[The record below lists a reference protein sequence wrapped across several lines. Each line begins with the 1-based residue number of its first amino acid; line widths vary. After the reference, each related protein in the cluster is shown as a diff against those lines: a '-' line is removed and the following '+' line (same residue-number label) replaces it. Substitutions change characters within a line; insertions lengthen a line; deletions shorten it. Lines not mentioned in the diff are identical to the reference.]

1 MYIAIIVLG
10 IVNLILVLIQLFSG
24 LKVIRISFKSHKR
37 FGIVLVFGAIVH
49 GLLALY
55 TNFF

>member
-1 MYIAIIVLG
+1 MYILIIVLG
-10 IVNLILVLIQLFSG
+10 IVNLFLVLIQLLSG

-37 FGIVLVFGAIVH
+37 FGIFLAVGAVVH

-55 TNFF
+55 MNFF

>member
-24 LKVIRISFKSHKR
+24 LKVIQISFKSHKR
-37 FGIVLVFGAIVH
+37 FGIALVFGAIIH
-49 GLLALY
+49 GLLAFY